1 MPKGELYEFVLQLV
15 IRLLMEFI
23 TKTLED
29 KMRLFDDSR
38 RSLKS
43 EEGRE
48 SFVRLESRS
57 TP

>member
-1 MPKGELYEFVLQLV
+1 
-15 IRLLMEFI
+15 MEFI

-29 KMRLFDDSR
+29 KMQLFDMAHDSR

-57 TP
+57 SL